1 MMTEEKEAL
10 WRVEWRQE
18 KKQHGATGWV
28 SANAP
33 ICDKD
38 RYDVCFTERLIHL
51 ELADL
56 VATCVYLDPEWPNV
70 ESSSNEVTAMSS
82 RRKKSNQKSNGNVQ
96 PCPTCHSI
104 HREIFEFERWKWGKN
119 TGKEWE
125 LVVKPV
131 IERWGKFVE
140 KYVWHVTIVDCTKEI
155 FPAKLTSWLCF
166 FFFFSFCVLEIYVQQ
181 VD

>member
-1 MMTEEKEAL
+1 M
-10 WRVEWRQE
+10 
-18 KKQHGATGWV
+18 

-70 ESSSNEVTAMSS
+70 ESSSNEVTITSS
-82 RRKKSNQKSNGNVQ
+82 PRKKSNQKKNDNAQ
-96 PCPTCHSI
+96 PCTDCGSVHK
-104 HREIFEFERWKWGKN
+104 EIFEFERWKQGKN
-119 TGKEWE
+119 AGKEWE
-125 LVVKPV
+125 LAVKPV

-140 KYVWHVTIVDCTKEI
+140 LYV
-155 FPAKLTSWLCF
+155 
-166 FFFFSFCVLEIYVQQ
+166 
-181 VD
+181 